1 MSCFTVSFWFL
12 HLYKPDQTLSARKPG
27 MHEGQPHF
35 MCVMHTE
42 FKNISTHFIF
52 GEKAKER
59 MNI

>member
-1 MSCFTVSFWFL
+1 MSFFTVSFWFL
-12 HLYKPDQTLSARKPG
+12 HLYKPDQTLSTRKPV
-27 MHEGQPHF
+27 MHEGQTHF

-42 FKNISTHFIF
+42 LKNDSTRFIF